1 MTSVRR
7 VGAAYAKSMRTA
19 CTQASASVSN
29 VALTRWRSAN
39 RPSQASSYTGDLAHV
54 VRFSGGNAVHLSR
67 WSRKPSG
74 LSSCLTEPE
83 PTRLR
88 GSPKLDFI
96 SSEVRVRDNDIPMTH
111 ITVAVE
117 GVQLLAYY
125 SMLVIQSIFGNW
137 DRALGSALLLSSC
150 LSDIITE
157 YYLANSFMSFST
169 SYLL

>member
-54 VRFSGGNAVHLSR
+54 VRFSGAMPSLVKVVEKAFGTLPVSPNLNPLGCEAHQSWTLLVRSR
-67 WSRKPSG
+67 G
-74 LSSCLTEPE
+74 C
-83 PTRLR
+83 
-88 GSPKLDFI
+88 
-96 SSEVRVRDNDIPMTH
+96 
-111 ITVAVE
+111 
-117 GVQLLAYY
+117 QLAYY
-125 SMLVIQSIFGNW
+125 SMPVIQSIFGNW